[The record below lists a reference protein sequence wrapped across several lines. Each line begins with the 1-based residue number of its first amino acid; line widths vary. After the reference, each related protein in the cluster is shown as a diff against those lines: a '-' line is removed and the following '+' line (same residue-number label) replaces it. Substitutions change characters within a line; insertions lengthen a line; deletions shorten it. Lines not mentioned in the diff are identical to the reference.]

1 MAVPSARQVF
11 LLCFLWFLGCG
22 RSTTDASLYD
32 DLEERLLLN
41 KLLRSVRS
49 DDVSDV
55 ELRDQEEEQVQN
67 VFKRFLFHY
76 SKARDSLGAIQHE
89 VRGQEKQISLRCL
102 ISLFKKNEYRIT
114 VPTYLSHQPMMRR
127 P

>member
-22 RSTTDASLYD
+22 RSTTGA
-32 DLEERLLLN
+32 
-41 KLLRSVRS
+41 VRS

-55 ELRDQEEEQVQN
+55 ELRDQEEVSQEED
-67 VFKRFLFHY
+67 RESFLFHY

-89 VRGQEKQISLRCL
+89 SHSVHPLMRLLPK
-102 ISLFKKNEYRIT
+102 
-114 VPTYLSHQPMMRR
+114 LSQRR
-127 P
+127 KVLLLKI

>member
-89 VRGQEKQISLRCL
+89 SHSVHPLMRLLPK
-102 ISLFKKNEYRIT
+102 
-114 VPTYLSHQPMMRR
+114 LSQRR
-127 P
+127 KVLLLKI